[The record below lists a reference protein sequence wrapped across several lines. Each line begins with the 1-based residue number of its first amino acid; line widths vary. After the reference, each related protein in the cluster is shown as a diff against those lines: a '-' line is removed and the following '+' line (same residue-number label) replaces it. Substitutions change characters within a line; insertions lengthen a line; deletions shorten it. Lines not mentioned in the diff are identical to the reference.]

1 MKTLEIINIII
12 MLLLVVYGLYFLITA
27 LFLFKKRKKD
37 NIVSDKY
44 SHFTILIPARNE
56 EEVIKDAIQ
65 SFKRQKYPK
74 DNYEIIVVINNTTDN
89 TLGVCNAEGV
99 RCILCERKIKNK
111 GDALKEAF
119 DRLKK
124 EKTDAYIIMDADN
137 VVNDEFLGEM
147 NKSLNEGTLV
157 AKSSMDIKAKE
168 NTWVSSS
175 YAIYFFIQSILYS
188 IPRNNIGASCAIN
201 GTGIMIKK
209 EVIDK
214 YGFNVRTITE
224 DLEFMTLC
232 ALNNIKIK
240 FVEGAICYAE
250 HPSDFKVSMIQRRR
264 WTKGIYEGF
273 IIYFN
278 SIIKNM
284 IKRPNI
290 ELLDSLLIYSTPL
303 ILILSLMSIFINFLI
318 VPLPIYLIIT
328 SFSLLVSYIS
338 ISLCALF
345 VCVKSKKKIKDF
357 LTGIIMFPIFLLS
370 WQYLNII
377 ILFKKE
383 VVWDEIKHTQ
393 KIENI

>member
-12 MLLLVVYGLYFLITA
+12 MLLLVVYGLYFVITA

-37 NIVSDKY
+37 SIVSDKY

-74 DNYEIIVVINNTTDN
+74 DNYEIVVVINNTTDN

-232 ALNNIKIK
+232 ALNKIKIK
-240 FVEGAICYAE
+240 YVEGAICYAE

-303 ILILSLMSIFINFLI
+303 ILILSLISIFINFLI

-383 VVWDEIKHTQ
+383 VVWDEIKHIETQ
-393 KIENI
+393 NI

>member
-74 DNYEIIVVINNTTDN
+74 DNYEIVVVINNTTDN

-99 RCILCERKIKNK
+99 RSILCERKIKNK

-214 YGFNVRTITE
+214 FGFNVRTITE

-240 FVEGAICYAE
+240 YVEGAICYAE

-278 SIIKNM
+278 SIMKNM

-303 ILILSLMSIFINFLI
+303 ILILSLISIFINFLI

-370 WQYLNII
+370 WQYLNIAV
-377 ILFKKE
+377 LFKKE
-383 VVWDEIKHTQ
+383 VVWDEIKHIETQ
-393 KIENI
+393 NI

>member
-12 MLLLVVYGLYFLITA
+12 MLLLVVYGLYFVITA

-37 NIVSDKY
+37 SIVSDKY

-74 DNYEIIVVINNTTDN
+74 DNYEIVVVINNTTDN

-214 YGFNVRTITE
+214 FGFNVRTITE

-278 SIIKNM
+278 SIMKNM

-303 ILILSLMSIFINFLI
+303 ILILSLISIFINFLI

>member
-74 DNYEIIVVINNTTDN
+74 DNYEIVVVINNTTDN

-240 FVEGAICYAE
+240 YVEGAICYAE

-303 ILILSLMSIFINFLI
+303 ILILSLISIFINLFI

-370 WQYLNII
+370 WQYLNIAV
-377 ILFKKE
+377 LFKKE

>member
-74 DNYEIIVVINNTTDN
+74 DNYEIVVVINNTTDN

-240 FVEGAICYAE
+240 YVEGAICYAE

-278 SIIKNM
+278 SIIKNI

>member
-37 NIVSDKY
+37 SIVSDKY

-74 DNYEIIVVINNTTDN
+74 DNYEIVVVINNTTDN

-214 YGFNVRTITE
+214 FGFNVRTITE

-240 FVEGAICYAE
+240 YVEGAICYAE

-290 ELLDSLLIYSTPL
+290 ELFDSLLIYSIPL
-303 ILILSLMSIFINFLI
+303 ILILSLISIFINLLI

-370 WQYLNII
+370 WQYLNIAV
-377 ILFKKE
+377 LFKKE

>member
-12 MLLLVVYGLYFLITA
+12 MLLLVVYSLYFVITA
-27 LFLFKKRKKD
+27 LFLFKKRRKD
-37 NIVSDKY
+37 SIVSDKY

-74 DNYEIIVVINNTTDN
+74 DNYEIVVVINNTTDN

-99 RCILCERKIKNK
+99 RGILCERKIKNK

-209 EVIDK
+209 EIIDK

-240 FVEGAICYAE
+240 YVEGAICYAE

-273 IIYFN
+273 IIYF
-278 SIIKNM
+278 SRLIKSL
-284 IKRPNI
+284 IKKPSVEVI
-290 ELLDSLLIYSTPL
+290 DSLLIYSTPL
-303 ILILSLMSIFINFLI
+303 VFIFSVISVLINFLV
-318 VPLPIYLIIT
+318 VPLKIFLII
-328 SFSLLVSYIS
+328 SAFGLLVSYIAV
-338 ISLCALF
+338 SLCALF
-345 VCVKSKKKIKDF
+345 VCVKSKKRVKEY

-370 WQYLNII
+370 WQYLNIAV
-377 ILFKKE
+377 LFKKE
-383 VVWDEIKHTQ
+383 VVWDEIKHIETQ
-393 KIENI
+393 NI

>member
-74 DNYEIIVVINNTTDN
+74 DNYEIVVVINNTTDN

-240 FVEGAICYAE
+240 YVEGAICYAE

-303 ILILSLMSIFINFLI
+303 ILILSLISIFINLLI

-370 WQYLNII
+370 WQYLNIAV
-377 ILFKKE
+377 LFKKE
-383 VVWDEIKHTQ
+383 VVWDEIKHIETQ
-393 KIENI
+393 NI

>member
-99 RCILCERKIKNK
+99 RSILCERKIKNK

-214 YGFNVRTITE
+214 FGFNVRTITE

-240 FVEGAICYAE
+240 YVEGAICYAE

-290 ELLDSLLIYSTPL
+290 ELLDSLFIYSTPL
-303 ILILSLMSIFINFLI
+303 ILILSLISIFINLLI

-370 WQYLNII
+370 WQYLNIAV
-377 ILFKKE
+377 LFKKE
-383 VVWDEIKHTQ
+383 VVWDEIKHIETQ
-393 KIENI
+393 NI

>member
-74 DNYEIIVVINNTTDN
+74 DNYEIVVVINNTTDN

-303 ILILSLMSIFINFLI
+303 ILILSLMSIFINFFI

-370 WQYLNII
+370 WQYLNIAV
-377 ILFKKE
+377 LFKKE

>member
-37 NIVSDKY
+37 SIVSDKY

-74 DNYEIIVVINNTTDN
+74 DNYEIVVVINNTTDN

-99 RCILCERKIKNK
+99 RYILCERKIKNK

-147 NKSLNEGTLV
+147 NKGLNEGTLV

-214 YGFNVRTITE
+214 FGFNVRTITE

-303 ILILSLMSIFINFLI
+303 ILILSLISIFINFLI

-370 WQYLNII
+370 WQYLNIAV
-377 ILFKKE
+377 LFKKE
-383 VVWDEIKHTQ
+383 VVWDEIKHIETQ
-393 KIENI
+393 NI

>member
-74 DNYEIIVVINNTTDN
+74 DNYEIVVVINNTTDN

-303 ILILSLMSIFINFLI
+303 ILILSLISIFINLLI

-370 WQYLNII
+370 WQYLNIAV
-377 ILFKKE
+377 LFKKE

>member
-1 MKTLEIINIII
+1 

-74 DNYEIIVVINNTTDN
+74 DNYEIVVVINNTTDN

-99 RCILCERKIKNK
+99 RSILCERKIKNK

-214 YGFNVRTITE
+214 FGFNVRTITE

-240 FVEGAICYAE
+240 YVEGAICYAE

-278 SIIKNM
+278 SIMKNM

-303 ILILSLMSIFINFLI
+303 ILILSLISIFINFLI

-383 VVWDEIKHTQ
+383 VVWDEIKHIETQ
-393 KIENI
+393 NI

>member
-99 RCILCERKIKNK
+99 RSILCERKIKNK

-214 YGFNVRTITE
+214 FGFNVRTITE

-303 ILILSLMSIFINFLI
+303 ILILSLISIFINFLI

-370 WQYLNII
+370 WQYLNIAV
-377 ILFKKE
+377 LFKKE
-383 VVWDEIKHTQ
+383 VVWDEIKHIETQ
-393 KIENI
+393 NI

>member
-12 MLLLVVYGLYFLITA
+12 MLLLVVYGLYFVITA

-37 NIVSDKY
+37 SIVSDKY

-74 DNYEIIVVINNTTDN
+74 DNYEIVVVINNTTDN

-240 FVEGAICYAE
+240 FVERAICYAE

-303 ILILSLMSIFINFLI
+303 ILILSLISIFINFLI

-370 WQYLNII
+370 WQYLNIAV
-377 ILFKKE
+377 LFKKE
-383 VVWDEIKHTQ
+383 VVWDEIKHIETQ
-393 KIENI
+393 NI

>member
-74 DNYEIIVVINNTTDN
+74 DNYEIVVVINNTTDN

-99 RCILCERKIKNK
+99 RSILCERKIKNK

-201 GTGIMIKK
+201 GTVIIIKK

-214 YGFNVRTITE
+214 FGFNVRTITE

-240 FVEGAICYAE
+240 YVEGAICYAE

-278 SIIKNM
+278 SIMKNM

-303 ILILSLMSIFINFLI
+303 ILILSLISIFINFLI

>member
-37 NIVSDKY
+37 SIVSDKY

-99 RCILCERKIKNK
+99 RSILCERKIKNK

-119 DRLKK
+119 DRLKND
-124 EKTDAYIIMDADN
+124 KTDAYIIMDADN
-137 VVNDEFLGEM
+137 IVNDEFLGEM
-147 NKSLNEGTLV
+147 NKCLNEGFLV
-157 AKSSMDIKAKE
+157 AKSNMDIKAKE

-175 YAIYFFIQSILYS
+175 YAIYFFIQGILFS
-188 IPRNNIGASCAIN
+188 IPRNNIGASGAIN

-209 EVIDK
+209 EVIDR
-214 YGFNVRTITE
+214 YGFNVKTITE
-224 DLEFMTLC
+224 DLEFMALC
-232 ALNNIKIK
+232 ALNNVKIRY
-240 FVEGAICYAE
+240 VSGAVCYAE
-250 HPSDFKVSMIQRRR
+250 HPSDFRVSMVQRRR
-264 WTKGIYEGF
+264 WTRGIYEGF
-273 IIYFN
+273 FLYFN
-278 SIIKNM
+278 RLIKSL
-284 IKRPNI
+284 IKKPSVEVI
-290 ELLDSLLIYSTPL
+290 DSLLIYSTPL
-303 ILILSLMSIFINFLI
+303 VLIFGMISCLINLLVVPLKIFLI
-318 VPLPIYLIIT
+318 I
-328 SFSLLVSYIS
+328 SAFGLLVNYIAV
-338 ISLCALF
+338 SLCALF
-345 VCVKSKKKIKDF
+345 VCVKCKKRIKEY

-370 WQYLNII
+370 WQYLNIAV
-377 ILFKKE
+377 LFKKE

>member
-74 DNYEIIVVINNTTDN
+74 DNYEIVVVINNTTDN

-99 RCILCERKIKNK
+99 RYILCERKIKNK

-137 VVNDEFLGEM
+137 VVNDEFLSEM

-214 YGFNVRTITE
+214 FGFNVRTITE

-240 FVEGAICYAE
+240 YVEGAICYAE

-303 ILILSLMSIFINFLI
+303 ILILSLISIFINFLI

-383 VVWDEIKHTQ
+383 VVWDEIKHIETQ
-393 KIENI
+393 NI

>member
-74 DNYEIIVVINNTTDN
+74 DNYEIVVVINNTTDN

-99 RCILCERKIKNK
+99 RSILCERKIKNK

-214 YGFNVRTITE
+214 FGFNVRTITE

-240 FVEGAICYAE
+240 YVEGAICYAE

-303 ILILSLMSIFINFLI
+303 ILILSLISIFINFLI

-370 WQYLNII
+370 WQYLNIAV
-377 ILFKKE
+377 LFKKE
-383 VVWDEIKHTQ
+383 VVWDEIKHIETQ
-393 KIENI
+393 NI

>member
-12 MLLLVVYGLYFLITA
+12 MLLLVVYGLYFVITA

-37 NIVSDKY
+37 SIVSDKY

-74 DNYEIIVVINNTTDN
+74 DNYEIVVVINNTTDN

-240 FVEGAICYAE
+240 FIEGAICYAE

-290 ELLDSLLIYSTPL
+290 ELFDSLLIYSTPL
-303 ILILSLMSIFINFLI
+303 ILILSLISIFINFLI

-383 VVWDEIKHTQ
+383 VVWDEIKHIETQ
-393 KIENI
+393 NI

>member
-37 NIVSDKY
+37 SIVSDKY

-74 DNYEIIVVINNTTDN
+74 DNYEIVVVINNTTDN

-157 AKSSMDIKAKE
+157 AKSSMDIKSKE

-214 YGFNVRTITE
+214 FGFNVRTITE

-303 ILILSLMSIFINFLI
+303 ILILSLISIFINFLI

-345 VCVKSKKKIKDF
+345 VCAKSKKKIKDF

>member
-12 MLLLVVYGLYFLITA
+12 ILLLVVYGLYFVITA

-37 NIVSDKY
+37 SIVSDKY

-74 DNYEIIVVINNTTDN
+74 DNYEIVVVINNTTDN

-99 RCILCERKIKNK
+99 RGILCERKIKNK

-240 FVEGAICYAE
+240 FVERAICYAE

-278 SIIKNM
+278 SIIKNI

-303 ILILSLMSIFINFLI
+303 ILILSLISIFINFLI

>member
-1 MKTLEIINIII
+1 

-74 DNYEIIVVINNTTDN
+74 DNYEIVVVINNTTDN

-99 RCILCERKIKNK
+99 RYILCERKIKNK

-214 YGFNVRTITE
+214 FGFNVRTITE

-303 ILILSLMSIFINFLI
+303 ILILSLISIFINLLI

-370 WQYLNII
+370 WQYLNIAV
-377 ILFKKE
+377 LFKKE
-383 VVWDEIKHTQ
+383 VVWDEIKHIETQ
-393 KIENI
+393 NI

>member
-12 MLLLVVYGLYFLITA
+12 ILLLVVYGLYFVITA

-37 NIVSDKY
+37 SIVSDKY

-89 TLGVCNAEGV
+89 TLGVCNVEGV

-137 VVNDEFLGEM
+137 VVNDEFLVEM

-240 FVEGAICYAE
+240 FIEGAICYAE

-303 ILILSLMSIFINFLI
+303 ILILSLISIFINFLI

>member
-37 NIVSDKY
+37 SIVSDKY

-74 DNYEIIVVINNTTDN
+74 DSYEIVVVINNTTDN

-303 ILILSLMSIFINFLI
+303 ILILSLISIFINLFI

-370 WQYLNII
+370 WQYLNIAV
-377 ILFKKE
+377 LFKKE
-383 VVWDEIKHTQ
+383 VVWDEIKHIETQ
-393 KIENI
+393 NI

>member
-44 SHFTILIPARNE
+44 SYFTILIPARNE

-74 DNYEIIVVINNTTDN
+74 DNYEIVVVINNTTDN

-99 RCILCERKIKNK
+99 RSILCERKIKNK

-214 YGFNVRTITE
+214 FGFNVRTITE

-240 FVEGAICYAE
+240 YVEGAICYAE

-278 SIIKNM
+278 SIMKNM

-303 ILILSLMSIFINFLI
+303 ILILSLISIFINFLI

>member
-44 SHFTILIPARNE
+44 SHFIILIPARNE

-74 DNYEIIVVINNTTDN
+74 DNYEIVVVINNTTDN
-89 TLGVCNAEGV
+89 TLGVCNVEGV

-214 YGFNVRTITE
+214 FGFNVRTITE

-284 IKRPNI
+284 IKRSNI

-303 ILILSLMSIFINFLI
+303 ILILSLISIFINLLI

-383 VVWDEIKHTQ
+383 VVWDEIKHIETQ
-393 KIENI
+393 NI

>member
-74 DNYEIIVVINNTTDN
+74 DNYEIVVVINNTTDN

-214 YGFNVRTITE
+214 FGFNVRTITE

-290 ELLDSLLIYSTPL
+290 ELFDSLLIYSTPL
-303 ILILSLMSIFINFLI
+303 ILILSLISIFINFLI

-345 VCVKSKKKIKDF
+345 VCVKSKKRVKDF

>member
-12 MLLLVVYGLYFLITA
+12 MLLLVVYGLYFVFTA

-37 NIVSDKY
+37 SIVSDKY

-74 DNYEIIVVINNTTDN
+74 DNYEIVVVINNTTDN

-99 RCILCERKIKNK
+99 RVILCERKIKNK

-137 VVNDEFLGEM
+137 VVNDEFLVEM

-290 ELLDSLLIYSTPL
+290 ELFDSLLIYSTPL
-303 ILILSLMSIFINFLI
+303 ILILSLISIFINFLI

-370 WQYLNII
+370 WQYLNIAV
-377 ILFKKE
+377 LFKKE

>member
-37 NIVSDKY
+37 SIASDKY

-74 DNYEIIVVINNTTDN
+74 DNYEIVVVINNTTDN
-89 TLGVCNAEGV
+89 TLGVCNVEGV

-168 NTWVSSS
+168 NNWVSSS

-240 FVEGAICYAE
+240 YVEGAICYAE

-303 ILILSLMSIFINFLI
+303 ILILSLISIFINFLI

>member
-74 DNYEIIVVINNTTDN
+74 DNYEIVVVINNTTDN

-214 YGFNVRTITE
+214 FGFNVRTITE

-278 SIIKNM
+278 SIIKNI

-303 ILILSLMSIFINFLI
+303 ILILSLISIFINFLI

-383 VVWDEIKHTQ
+383 VVWDEIKHIETQ
-393 KIENI
+393 NI

>member
-12 MLLLVVYGLYFLITA
+12 MLLLVVYSLYFVITA

-37 NIVSDKY
+37 SIVSDKY

-240 FVEGAICYAE
+240 FVERAICYAE

-278 SIIKNM
+278 SIIKNI

-303 ILILSLMSIFINFLI
+303 ILILSLISIFINFLI

>member
-44 SHFTILIPARNE
+44 SHFIILIPARNE

-74 DNYEIIVVINNTTDN
+74 DNYEIVVVINNTTDN
-89 TLGVCNAEGV
+89 TLGVCNVEGV

-214 YGFNVRTITE
+214 FGFNVRTITE

-303 ILILSLMSIFINFLI
+303 ILILSLISIFINLLI

-370 WQYLNII
+370 WQYLNIAV
-377 ILFKKE
+377 LFKKE
-383 VVWDEIKHTQ
+383 VVWDEIKHIETQ
-393 KIENI
+393 NI

>member
-12 MLLLVVYGLYFLITA
+12 MILLVVYGLYFLITA

-74 DNYEIIVVINNTTDN
+74 DNYEIVVVINNTTDN

-214 YGFNVRTITE
+214 FGFNVRTITE

-303 ILILSLMSIFINFLI
+303 ILILSLISIFINFLI

>member
-99 RCILCERKIKNK
+99 RSILCERKIKNK

-214 YGFNVRTITE
+214 FGFNVRTITE

-240 FVEGAICYAE
+240 YVEGAICYAE

-303 ILILSLMSIFINFLI
+303 ILILSLISIFINFLI

-370 WQYLNII
+370 WQYLNIAV
-377 ILFKKE
+377 LFKKE
-383 VVWDEIKHTQ
+383 VVWDEIKHIETQ
-393 KIENI
+393 NI

>member
-89 TLGVCNAEGV
+89 TLGVCNVEGV

-303 ILILSLMSIFINFLI
+303 ILILSLISIFINFLI

-370 WQYLNII
+370 WQYLNIAV
-377 ILFKKE
+377 LFKKE
-383 VVWDEIKHTQ
+383 VVWDEIKHIETQ
-393 KIENI
+393 NI

>member
-12 MLLLVVYGLYFLITA
+12 MLLLVVYGLYFVITT

-37 NIVSDKY
+37 SIVSDKY

-74 DNYEIIVVINNTTDN
+74 DNYEIVVVINNTTDN

-214 YGFNVRTITE
+214 FGFNVRTITE

-303 ILILSLMSIFINFLI
+303 ILILSLISIFINFLI

>member
-12 MLLLVVYGLYFLITA
+12 MLLLVVYGLYFVITA

-74 DNYEIIVVINNTTDN
+74 DNYEIVVVINNTTDN

-284 IKRPNI
+284 IKCPNI

-303 ILILSLMSIFINFLI
+303 ILILSLISIFINLLI

-345 VCVKSKKKIKDF
+345 VCVKSNKRIKDF

-383 VVWDEIKHTQ
+383 VVWDEIKHIETQ
-393 KIENI
+393 NI